1 MIMKMNIRSDL
12 YCMTVIILLYCGV
25 FTPCKNCN
33 IETRSRDYA
42 TVDEAV
48 FSPYRAERSR
58 DESRIVSH
66 RVPSPRQATAINIWM
81 TQEWG
86 RVT

>member
-1 MIMKMNIRSDL
+1 MAIVYKVFFLEIKYS
-12 YCMTVIILLYCGV
+12 GV

-48 FSPYRAERSR
+48 FSPCRAKESQTELSR
-58 DESRIVSH
+58 EWVAH
-66 RVPSPRQATAINIWM
+66 RLASAVARQ
-81 TQEWG
+81 QL
-86 RVT
+86 